1 MSTRAASDCKR
12 LAALR
17 RRVDALDRRLV
28 RLLAARQRL
37 VSAMAP
43 CKKRLRDPRREARIL
58 AGAAREARRA
68 GLDGLFVRSVFSG
81 LLGASRS
88 FLSRRARS
96 V

>member
-1 MSTRAASDCKR
+1 MSTRADSDCKK

-17 RRVDALDRRLV
+17 RRVDELDRRLV

-37 VSAMAP
+37 VAAMVP
-43 CKKRLRDPRREARIL
+43 CKKRLRDPRREAQIL
-58 AGAAREARRA
+58 ADAAWEARRA
-68 GLDGLFVRSVFSG
+68 GLDGIFARSVFSG

-88 FLSRRARS
+88 FLRRRARP